1 LNSRRYHGLFSVWC
15 AVHLP
20 GSEDK
25 RFLAF
30 ACLSACGLCVDVH
43 AFSSIGESV
52 FFMSESLVVSHS
64 VSVSHPFRRLPIVV
78 PW

>member
-1 LNSRRYHGLFSVWC
+1 MTSEVYLTSRRYHGLFSVCC

-30 ACLSACGLCVDVH
+30 ACRSACGLCVAVH
-43 AFSSIGESV
+43 ASSSIGESV
-52 FFMSESLVVSHS
+52 FFYV
-64 VSVSHPFRRLPIVV
+64 
-78 PW
+78 